1 MQQSINANTQYGDLD
16 PNHDG
21 KLTAEELAASCNIS
35 LQDAQ
40 DCIQQY
46 DEDGNGTLDPEE
58 FAALKE
64 QILAQQREELTDQ
77 LSHDQFHDTID
88 ADGDGKLSAAELA
101 AACNLTAEEAQNI
114 IFQYDQDGDG
124 MLDAEEFEDLKEQI
138 LSQQRDQMTDKL
150 GANDTLDTLDNNND
164 GQLTAKELSEACG
177 ISEVQARNIIQQY
190 DVDGDGSL
198 DPQEFET
205 LKQQVLKQQRE
216 KAASNINNYSD
227 MNAMDDNKDGLV
239 SASELAQACNI
250 SQKEAELLIQQYD
263 KNGGGF
269 LNQQEFETLK
279 QSILKEQREK
289 ERLKQIQKDRQ
300 LRQQQQQQQYG
311 DQDNKPQEFKHK
323 WKFGMNFDPKGESV
337 VIYISDEVTSKNWG
351 ITLKKE
357 DFNGPIRQEYRKLG
371 QVVSTGTIKYD
382 YPQNGGPL
390 GVLIEGQNNAKYTYS
405 CPQQY

>member
-250 SQKEAELLIQQYD
+250 SQKEAELLIQQ
-263 KNGGGF
+263 
-269 LNQQEFETLK
+269 QFETLK
-279 QSILKEQREK
+279 QNILKEQREK
-289 ERLKQIQKDRQ
+289 ERLKQIQKNRQ
-300 LRQQQQQQQYG
+300 LRQQQQQQYG
-311 DQDNKPQEFKHK
+311 DQDSKPQEFKHK
-323 WKFGMNFDPKGESV
+323 WKESMVIEDDQCASVCLDSEKVIVADLHQEEFEDLKGQILSQQRDQTTDKIGANDTIETLDNNNDGQLTAKELSEACG
-337 VIYISDEVTSKNWG
+337 ISEVQAKN
-351 ITLKKE
+351 I
-357 DFNGPIRQEYRKLG
+357 I
-371 QVVSTGTIKYD
+371 
-382 YPQNGGPL
+382 
-390 GVLIEGQNNAKYTYS
+390 
-405 CPQQY
+405 QQYDVDGDGS